1 MESSPLNYQKIKRKY
16 LQFLSSQE
24 VMSEPFR
31 NKLSQLKKFY
41 LPISKMIKEEY
52 FKKKT
57 NKNNRLSWRTRNW
70 KINYFKY
77 TKNYFKRGLRIRNS
91 NIFNR

>member
-52 FKKKT
+52 FKKKQT
-57 NKNNRLSWRTRNW
+57 
-70 KINYFKY
+70 KII
-77 TKNYFKRGLRIRNS
+77 GLAGGQGTGKSTIS
-91 NIFNR
+91 NILKIILVQ